1 MLKKLRKNKAV
12 KIIGNILYVLSFILV
27 VLILLVVLIQRFSG
41 NNIALGGIRVFFVA
55 SGSMLPEY
63 EVGDILISMETDPE
77 DINVG
82 DAVTYLGNEG
92 DIKGKVVTH
101 EVIEKRQSE
110 NGEYIFVTKG
120 TANTIADPEITE
132 DQVYGKVVYRA
143 VLLSAI
149 CKILQNMYGF
159 YFLIIVPLAII
170 IAKILFNFLISRAKK
185 REEDSED
192 EENED
197 SEDSGDNENA
207 EDDEDNKDSENTEN
221 DENEKEVEEKK
232 QNENRKQLNINNN
245 LMVETIDIEKEKQE
259 PKEAKK
265 ESPKGKLRHN

>member
-63 EVGDILISMETDPE
+63 EVGDILISMETDPK

-110 NGEYIFVTKG
+110 NGKYIFVTKG

-259 PKEAKK
+259 PKEAEK

>member
-192 EENED
+192 EENE
-197 SEDSGDNENA
+197 E
-207 EDDEDNKDSENTEN
+207 
-221 DENEKEVEEKK
+221 ENEDESNANDAEEKDDEVEEEKD
-232 QNENRKQLNINNN
+232 N
-245 LMVETIDIEKEKQE
+245 IEKKTSEIKAEVDGNTQE
-259 PKEAKK
+259 VKK
-265 ESPKGKLRHN
+265 DKLRHN

>member
-41 NNIALGGIRVFFVA
+41 NDIALGGIRVFYVA

-82 DAVTYLGNEG
+82 DAVTYLGDEG

-101 EVIEKRQSE
+101 EVIEKRQDE
-110 NGEYIFVTKG
+110 NGKYIFVTKG

-170 IAKILFNFLISRAKK
+170 IAKILFNFIISRAEK
-185 REEDSED
+185 REE
-192 EENED
+192 ENEK
-197 SEDSGDNENA
+197 NEECEYN
-207 EDDEDNKDSENTEN
+207 EYENTEKN
-221 DENEKEVEEKK
+221 ENEKEIDELDEKE
-232 QNENRKQLNINNN
+232 QNKNNKQLSINNK
-245 LMVETIDIEKEKQE
+245 LRIDTI
-259 PKEAKK
+259 EAKEETLEVDK
-265 ESPKGKLRHN
+265 TEDKKDKLRHN

>member
-1 MLKKLRKNKAV
+1 MLKKIRENKAV
-12 KIIGNILYVLSFILV
+12 KIVGNILYVLSFILV

-41 NNIALGGIRVFFVA
+41 NDIALGGIRVFYVA

-82 DAVTYLGNEG
+82 DAVTYLGDEG

-101 EVIEKRQSE
+101 EVIEKRQDE
-110 NGEYIFVTKG
+110 NGKYIFVTKG

-143 VLLSAI
+143 VLLSEI
-149 CKILQNMYGF
+149 CKLLQNIYGF

-170 IAKILFNFLISRAKK
+170 IAKILFNFLITRAEK
-185 REEDSED
+185 REENSEEEENE

-197 SEDSGDNENA
+197 ESKAN
-207 EDDEDNKDSENTEN
+207 DDEEKD
-221 DENEKEVEEKK
+221 DEIEEEKD
-232 QNENRKQLNINNN
+232 N
-245 LMVETIDIEKEKQE
+245 IEKKTSEIKAEVDGSTQE
-259 PKEAKK
+259 VKK
-265 ESPKGKLRHN
+265 DKLRHN

>member
-170 IAKILFNFLISRAKK
+170 IAKILFNFLISRAEK
-185 REEDSED
+185 REE
-192 EENED
+192 ENEK
-197 SEDSGDNENA
+197 NEECEYN
-207 EDDEDNKDSENTEN
+207 EYENTEKN
-221 DENEKEVEEKK
+221 ENEKEIDELDEKE
-232 QNENRKQLNINNN
+232 QNKNNKQLSINNK
-245 LMVETIDIEKEKQE
+245 LRIDTI
-259 PKEAKK
+259 EAKEETLEVDK
-265 ESPKGKLRHN
+265 TEDKKDKLRHN

>member
-1 MLKKLRKNKAV
+1 MLKKLKENKAV

-41 NNIALGGIRVFFVA
+41 NDIALGGIRVFYVA

-82 DAVTYLGNEG
+82 DAVTYLGDEG
-92 DIKGKVVTH
+92 DIKGRVVTH
-101 EVIEKRQSE
+101 EVIEKRQNE
-110 NGEYIFVTKG
+110 NGQYVFVTKG

-132 DQVYGKVVYRA
+132 DQVYGKVVYRTA
-143 VLLSAI
+143 LLSAI
-149 CKILQNMYGF
+149 CKLLQNIYGF

-170 IAKILFNFLISRAKK
+170 IAKILFNFLISRAEK
-185 REEDSED
+185 REEESEN

-197 SEDSGDNENA
+197 SEDSGDNKNA
-207 EDDEDNKDSENTEN
+207 EEDENNKDSENTEN
-221 DENEKEVEEKK
+221 DENEKEIDEKK
-232 QNENRKQLNINNN
+232 QNENSKQLNINNN
-245 LMVETIDIEKEKQE
+245 LMVETIDIDIEKQGPEEAEKESQK
-259 PKEAKK
+259 
-265 ESPKGKLRHN
+265 SKLRHN

>member
-1 MLKKLRKNKAV
+1 MLKKLRENKAV

-27 VLILLVVLIQRFSG
+27 LLILLVVLIQRFSG
-41 NNIALGGIRVFFVA
+41 NDIALGGIRVFYVA

-63 EVGDILISMETDPE
+63 EVGDILISMETEPE
-77 DINVG
+77 NINVG
-82 DAVTYLGNEG
+82 DAITYLGDEG

-101 EVIEKRQSE
+101 EVIEKRQDE
-110 NGEYIFVTKG
+110 NGKYIFVTKG

-149 CKILQNMYGF
+149 CKLLQNIYGF
-159 YFLIIVPLAII
+159 YFIIIVPLAII
-170 IAKILFNFLISRAKK
+170 IAKILFNFLISRAEK

-197 SEDSGDNENA
+197 SEDSGNNENA
-207 EDDEDNKDSENTEN
+207 EDDENNKESENGKN
-221 DENEKEVEEKK
+221 NENEKEIDEKK
-232 QNENRKQLNINNN
+232 QNENSKQLNINNKIK
-245 LMVETIDIEKEKQE
+245 VDAIDIEKET
-259 PKEAKK
+259 KEAEKENKK
-265 ESPKGKLRHN
+265 DKPRHN

>member
-82 DAVTYLGNEG
+82 DDVTYLGNEG

-101 EVIEKRQSE
+101 EVIERRQNE

-149 CKILQNMYGF
+149 CKILQNIYGF

-170 IAKILFNFLISRAKK
+170 IAKILFNFIISRAEK
-185 REEDSED
+185 RE

-197 SEDSGDNENA
+197 SKDNENA
-207 EDDEDNKDSENTEN
+207 EDDEDNKDSENIEN
-221 DENEKEVEEKK
+221 DENEKEVDEKN
-232 QNENRKQLNINNN
+232 QNENSKQFKINNK
-245 LMVETIDIEKEKQE
+245 LEVDTIEKETQE
-259 PKEAKK
+259 GDKSKDKK
-265 ESPKGKLRHN
+265 DKLRHN

>member
-120 TANTIADPEITE
+120 TADTIADPEITE

-170 IAKILFNFLISRAKK
+170 IAKILFNFLISRAEK
-185 REEDSED
+185 REE
-192 EENED
+192 ENEK
-197 SEDSGDNENA
+197 NEECEYN
-207 EDDEDNKDSENTEN
+207 EYENTEKN
-221 DENEKEVEEKK
+221 ENEKEIDELDEKE
-232 QNENRKQLNINNN
+232 QNKNNKQLSINNK
-245 LMVETIDIEKEKQE
+245 LRIDTI
-259 PKEAKK
+259 EAKEETLEVDK
-265 ESPKGKLRHN
+265 TEDKKDKLRHN